1 MNNQAGL
8 GWALT
13 CELQITRT
21 INGTDD
27 FFSKGYINNN
37 LRNTIP
43 YPFIKNTGYLRCPS
57 ENVYNIASG
66 DVDGMPD
73 KFSYQLLG
81 KSGSFFF
88 DQGSGG
94 TFNFIPVPYDN
105 IKITFA
111 NDRFIITDTDGTTYY
126 FEEKEKTG
134 DAISVDGS
142 CINCH
147 TTAWKC
153 SRIVS
158 NVGIPEITFTYSP
171 KTVKKYQTKTD
182 CNEYYSAVYYYGSL
196 DFGNYYRSDL
206 LLFSQSSIYT
216 PSQYPLFRV
225 SNPKYI
231 EFFANGQSPLLH
243 VPYYNE
249 AQKVLVDKTYDSNQL
264 NPTNNP
270 YNNQSSVQGFSI
282 FTIEFRGGKV
292 TFNNADKLTQISI
305 TDKKNSSVKSIQL
318 FHSYQAPIYLE
329 SAKNYNGYDFLGTMY
344 LDSIRLSN
352 NGTAFERYVFL
363 YNSKYCFGNH
373 LVGHDA
379 WGYPNAYTREINYG
393 NMYSMPAI
401 TNDETFYLDLG
412 GWGNSKKSVS
422 FQTHGSDW
430 ALAPSQEYQLLQ
442 RRSRLSSQPEI

>member
-105 IKITFA
+105 IKIPFA

-282 FTIEFRGGKV
+282 STIEFRGGK
-292 TFNNADKLTQISI
+292 LPSI
-305 TDKKNSSVKSIQL
+305 TQ
-318 FHSYQAPIYLE
+318 
-329 SAKNYNGYDFLGTMY
+329 
-344 LDSIRLSN
+344 
-352 NGTAFERYVFL
+352 
-363 YNSKYCFGNH
+363 
-373 LVGHDA
+373 
-379 WGYPNAYTREINYG
+379 
-393 NMYSMPAI
+393 
-401 TNDETFYLDLG
+401 TN
-412 GWGNSKKSVS
+412 
-422 FQTHGSDW
+422 
-430 ALAPSQEYQLLQ
+430 
-442 RRSRLSSQPEI
+442 

>member
-1 MNNQAGL
+1 
-8 GWALT
+8 
-13 CELQITRT
+13 
-21 INGTDD
+21 
-27 FFSKGYINNN
+27 
-37 LRNTIP
+37 
-43 YPFIKNTGYLRCPS
+43 
-57 ENVYNIASG
+57 
-66 DVDGMPD
+66 MPD

-379 WGYPNAYTREINYG
+379 WGYP
-393 NMYSMPAI
+393 I
-401 TNDETFYLDLG
+401 TLIFL
-412 GWGNSKKSVS
+412 
-422 FQTHGSDW
+422 
-430 ALAPSQEYQLLQ
+430 
-442 RRSRLSSQPEI
+442 